1 VTRIYVIYGQGG
13 ILTSY
18 GMSQLAGRI
27 SAKWPRAKVTT
38 HVWKTS
44 IVEIAPDIQRLPVF
58 EPAVLIGYS
67 LGANAVDWISDK
79 VPGRQIALSVAY
91 DPSVLSIVTQPGPNV
106 KRLLLYHNTNA
117 EPEGH
122 AIFDGKQVER
132 TEIAMPHLSVCYS
145 EQLHAM
151 TLAAVAKVMAT

>member
-1 VTRIYVIYGQGG
+1 MTRVYVIYGQGG

-18 GMSQLAGRI
+18 GMSQLAARI
-27 SAKWPRAKVTT
+27 AAKWPAAKVTT

-44 IVEIAPDIQRLPVF
+44 IVEIVPDIQRLPVAR
-58 EPAVLIGYS
+58 PVILIGYS

-79 VPGRQIALSVAY
+79 LPGRQIALSVAY

-122 AIFDGKQVER
+122 AVFDGKQVER
-132 TEIAMPHLSVCYS
+132 TEIAMPHLSVCFN
-145 EQLHAM
+145 EDLHRR
-151 TLAAVAKVMAT
+151 TLDAVAKVMGG